1 MRSLLILFSW
11 RNWSLRLPVQR
22 LPWIRSLGKS
32 TVAGPLMLLVSVP
45 FCLEDQNLLL
55 DFSFY
60 IFPVIN
66 NYFKQKGFWSTSSV
80 HLDLEVVLSLLL
92 QPYVSLYFWTNYV
105 YLYIS
110 ILLPFWLLPVFTIKI
125 NAAINIL
132 APIFC
137 SSVTVPLWANS
148 KARNGASGSW
158 ETCTFNI
165 IWDGSAKSL
174 CQCTHYSP

>member
-1 MRSLLILFSW
+1 
-11 RNWSLRLPVQR
+11 
-22 LPWIRSLGKS
+22 
-32 TVAGPLMLLVSVP
+32 MLLVSVP

-66 NYFKQKGFWSTSSV
+66 NYFKQKDFWSTSSV
-80 HLDLEVVLSLLL
+80 HLDLEVVLSHLL

-132 APIFC
+132 APIFR

-158 ETCTFNI
+158 ETCHWILFEMVLQNHYANVHTILHNLSRFRI
-165 IWDGSAKSL
+165 YF
-174 CQCTHYSP
+174 CTYCWA